1 MEDAYHFHEIG
12 FRSVSLS
19 GVAALTLLPHLY
31 FLSHRVLGK

>member
-19 GVAALTLLPHLY
+19 GAAALILLPHLY
-31 FLSHRVLGK
+31 FLANRVLGA